1 MKYIFNLLAVA
12 FISTATFG
20 QNYKADFD
28 KYCQEGDTTKQIE
41 ILKKWESEDPKKPEL
56 YTSYFNYYFLKS
68 K

>member
-1 MKYIFNLLAVA
+1 LDLRNAYIQLLVAIKKQNMKYIFNLLAVA

-41 ILKKWESEDPKKPEL
+41 ILK
-56 YTSYFNYYFLKS
+56 
-68 K
+68 